1 VKQGSLALGDDLGM
15 GAEFSDCGTYRYALW
30 RTWNALQPGVL
41 FVGLN
46 PSTADATTDDP
57 TIRRCIGFAKRWGYG
72 GITMANV
79 FAYRATDPREMT
91 VLAPSAR
98 SGRRTTRTSR
108 RSPSRPASSSRPGEQ
123 MAQTTAIEWTDLSW
137 NPTHGC
143 SKVSPGCAHCY
154 AETLSRRLQADA
166 EAVDAGERRRER
178 HPEAAQAARAAERG
192 EGLAGA
198 RRRGRARARPTA
210 SSSSSTRCRTCSTSR
225 SRTSTSPRSSRS
237 WPGASGT
244 RSRC

>member
-91 VLAPSAR
+91 VLALERAIGPENDAHLASLAESASFVVAAWGAHLR
-98 SGRRTTRTSR
+98 GRDGPDHRDRVDRPQLEPDARLLEGQPRLRALLR
-108 RSPSRPASSSRPGEQ
+108 RD
-123 MAQTTAIEWTDLSW
+123 AQ
-137 NPTHGC
+137 P
-143 SKVSPGCAHCY
+143 P
-154 AETLSRRLQADA
+154 LQADA
-166 EAVDAGERRRER
+166 RSPGRRRTPPR
-178 HPEAAQAARAAERG
+178 
-192 EGLAGA
+192 
-198 RRRGRARARPTA
+198 T
-210 SSSSSTRCRTCSTSR
+210 SSSS
-225 SRTSTSPRSSRS
+225 RTSCASR
-237 WPGASGT
+237 
-244 RSRC
+244 